1 VTEAAFE
8 RIASTK
14 TDRLLLLCDH
24 ASNALPPAYGT
35 LGLPPHLLETHIA
48 YDIGAATITRTL
60 AALYGAAALLG
71 RWSRLLVDLNRG
83 PNDPSL
89 VIKVADG
96 IPIPG
101 NLSADDE
108 EVQRRIAAFRAP
120 YRSAISEEVSRLG
133 APVLVSVHTFTPVME
148 GKPRPWEVGVIY
160 GPDRRLAVP
169 LLARLKDAGFNVG
182 DNQPYAG
189 ELEEDTLNSH
199 GTRLGLA
206 NVLIEIRQ
214 DLTADD
220 GMAAD
225 FARKLK
231 PILDDALADTKLQN
245 VVAKDHA

>member
-1 VTEAAFE
+1 MTEAAFE
-8 RIASTK
+8 RIASAE

-24 ASNALPPAYGT
+24 ASNDLPPAYGT

-60 AALYGAAALLG
+60 ATLYGAAAVLG
-71 RWSRLLVDLNRG
+71 RWSRLLLDLNRG

-89 VIKVADG
+89 VVKVSDG
-96 IPIPG
+96 IAIPG

-108 EVQRRIAAFRAP
+108 EVLHRIAAFRAP
-120 YRSAISEEVSRLG
+120 YRSAISEEISRLG
-133 APVLVSVHTFTPVME
+133 APVLVSLHTFTPVME

-160 GPDRRLAVP
+160 GPDRRLAAP
-169 LLARLKDAGFNVG
+169 LMARLEASGFKVG

-220 GMAAD
+220 GMAIA
-225 FARKLK
+225 FAQKLK
-231 PILDDALADTKLQN
+231 PILDGALSDMELRN
-245 VVAKDHA
+245 VRVADHA